1 MSIQHSTR
9 VIFKGVWRDMKTYMR
24 YRAFFTGMLLE
35 IVSLI
40 LGFAIIGGAYYF
52 SPDVLVRIGLN
63 EEDLFLF
70 MMTGSIIQL
79 FSSIATWAPL
89 NRIEEDIHY
98 GTLEAVFVSPS
109 SRMGYL
115 LSTSIARGIISFIFF
130 IPIYILTLWLAG
142 ALTNFAVIG
151 FTLLVALLAMIS
163 NVSVGIYFGMLA
175 IMYRQARLLIT
186 TTHQLIQFV
195 FGAFL
200 PVQGFMVLHQG
211 FGTAMK
217 YITLAFPFTYN
228 FDLMRHFMFGEKY
241 ITLLPVWQ
249 EFVILGALTILYF
262 FVARLLLIP
271 VERKAKKQGLSIL

>member
-1 MSIQHSTR
+1 
-9 VIFKGVWRDMKTYMR
+9 
-24 YRAFFTGMLLE
+24 
-35 IVSLI
+35 
-40 LGFAIIGGAYYF
+40 
-52 SPDVLVRIGLN
+52 
-63 EEDLFLF
+63 
-70 MMTGSIIQL
+70 
-79 FSSIATWAPL
+79 
-89 NRIEEDIHY
+89 
-98 GTLEAVFVSPS
+98 
-109 SRMGYL
+109 
-115 LSTSIARGIISFIFF
+115 
-130 IPIYILTLWLAG
+130 
-142 ALTNFAVIG
+142 
-151 FTLLVALLAMIS
+151 
-163 NVSVGIYFGMLA
+163 MLA